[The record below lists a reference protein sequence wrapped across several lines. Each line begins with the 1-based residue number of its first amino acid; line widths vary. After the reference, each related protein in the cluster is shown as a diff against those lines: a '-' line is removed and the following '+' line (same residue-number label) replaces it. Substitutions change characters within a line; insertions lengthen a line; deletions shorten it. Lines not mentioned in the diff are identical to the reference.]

1 VKLGFQ
7 RVNVVGAGLAGSE
20 AALLL
25 ARAGV
30 SVRLFEQKPEHRTP
44 AAVSTKAAELV
55 CSNSL
60 RSNNP
65 LNAVGL
71 IKEELRRLD
80 SPLLALAETAAVPA
94 GDALAVDRELF
105 SQAVEAALE
114 GEPLIERICAQVDG
128 WESDDNP
135 WVLATGPLTAEA
147 LAERLRKEVGGSCA
161 FYDAVAPIVEADSID
176 REIVYALS
184 RYGKGEGADYLNIPL
199 DRDDY
204 ERFINAVTD
213 APKVTPHAF
222 EKMKYFEGCLPLE
235 TVVERGAESLRFGAM
250 KPVGLPDPRSG
261 KIPYAVVQL
270 RAENSAGTAYNMVGF
285 QTRMTWGA
293 QTAVFRALPGM
304 SNAQFL
310 RLGVVHRNTYLDAP
324 QVLDDRLALH
334 RHPHVHLAGQITG
347 CEGYVE
353 SLSVGHL
360 VARLLIAESSG
371 LAWSPPPLT
380 TALGALWGHLRG
392 AHRLV
397 GSAHEPNNIHWGLFP
412 PLVEKVNKKLRKQR
426 RLDRARRE
434 LSGWEQTPPFVE
446 AQELEHSS
454 AP

>member
-1 VKLGFQ
+1 MSRPFE

-20 AALLL
+20 AALVL

-30 SVRLFEQKPEHRTP
+30 AVRLFEQKPEQRTP
-44 AAVSTKAAELV
+44 AAVSTKPAELV

-94 GDALAVDRELF
+94 GDALAVDREVF
-105 SQAVEAALE
+105 SQAVDDALDAE
-114 GEPLIERICAQVDG
+114 HSIERVCARIDDWSG
-128 WESDDNP
+128 DDNP

-147 LAERLRKEVGGSCA
+147 LAERLRQEVGGSCS

-176 REIVYALS
+176 REVVYAMS
-184 RYGKGEGADYLNIPL
+184 RYGKGDGADYLNIPL
-199 DRDDY
+199 DRAAY
-204 ERFINAVTD
+204 EAFVEAVNE
-213 APKVTPHAF
+213 APKVDPHAF
-222 EKMKYFEGCLPLE
+222 EKMKYFEGCLPVE
-235 TVVERGAESLRFGAM
+235 VVVERGVESLRFGAM

-270 RAENSAGTAYNMVGF
+270 RAENTAGTAYNMVGF

-293 QTAVFRALPGM
+293 QTAIFRTLPGM
-304 SNAQFL
+304 AEARFL
-310 RLGVVHRNTYLDAP
+310 RLGVVHRNTYLDSP
-324 QVLDDRLALH
+324 QVLDDRLAL
-334 RHPHVHLAGQITG
+334 RNHPHVHLAGQITG

-353 SLSVGHL
+353 SLSVGHMVARML
-360 VARLLIAESSG
+360 VAESAG
-371 LAWSPPPLT
+371 RDWSPPPLT

-392 AHRLV
+392 AHRLA

-412 PLVEKVNKKLRKQR
+412 PLTEKVHKKMRKQR
-426 RLDRARRE
+426 RLDRARGD
-434 LSGWEQTPPFVE
+434 LVGWERVP
-446 AQELEHSS
+446 
-454 AP
+454 